1 MNGPLDLLW
10 STSQIL
16 LNNTPVNSST
26 DFHYIKSSIVK
37 LVTLSGDER
46 RSQHA
51 CGYVYEGTIDRLR
64 NNIFGIF
71 GPPPPSI
78 CIFLVLILSKNWHF
92 PRYKFITRN
101 ISIAP
106 KTC

>member
-71 GPPPPSI
+71 GPPPHMHVFS
-78 CIFLVLILSKNWHF
+78 
-92 PRYKFITRN
+92 TN
-101 ISIAP
+101 IKQKLAFSP
-106 KTC
+106 LQVHHT

>member
-71 GPPPPSI
+71 GPPPPPI
-78 CIFLVLILSKNWHF
+78 HMHIFS
-92 PRYKFITRN
+92 TN
-101 ISIAP
+101 IKQKLAFSP
-106 KTC
+106 LQVHHT